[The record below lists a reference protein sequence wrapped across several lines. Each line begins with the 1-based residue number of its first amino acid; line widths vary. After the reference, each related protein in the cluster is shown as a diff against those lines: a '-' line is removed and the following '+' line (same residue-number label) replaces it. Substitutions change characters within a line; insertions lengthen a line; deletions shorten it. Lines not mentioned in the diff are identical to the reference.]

1 MQAPEQETLTRPTP
15 FTREPLRFLNE
26 EGLPIGDQD
35 PRRITG
41 LTDAQ
46 LVDLYRAM
54 VLSRKV
60 DQMGWIL
67 VRQGK
72 AGFYISI
79 QGQEGAQVA
88 SLLALEPQ
96 DWVMPYYRTPPALHV
111 RGATLVEL
119 FGQILGTNAD
129 PSKGRQMP
137 AHFGKR
143 DLRIFVLGSP
153 VGLGHVVAM
162 GAAKALKYRREN
174 AVVITYGGE
183 GSTSEPHFHS
193 AMNFAGVY
201 RLPLIVFIFN
211 NQYAIS
217 VPRAQQTASET
228 LAEKARAY
236 GFEGYYVDGSDPLAV
251 YWVTRFVA
259 ERARTEHTPALIEAL
274 TYRLDP
280 HSSADDD
287 LKYRSREEVEAWKQ
301 RESLARMRRYLEHL
315 GLWNEEKE
323 QALHA
328 EYDRAIEEAVEQAEQ
343 AGPPRLDEM
352 FHEVYHTTPW
362 YLQEE
367 AREARRFAEEQEGS
381 HA

>member
-1 MQAPEQETLTRPTP
+1 MKVTLKVPEP
-15 FTREPLRFLNE
+15 FTREPLRFLDPS
-26 EGLPIGDQD
+26 GQPVAGTD
-35 PRRITG
+35 PRDLLG
-41 LTDAQ
+41 LEPRD
-46 LVDLYRAM
+46 LVDLYQAM
-54 VLSRKV
+54 VLSRKI

-67 VRQGK
+67 VRQGR

-88 SLLALEPQ
+88 SLRALQPQ
-96 DWVMPYYRTPPALHV
+96 DWVMPYYRTLPALHV
-111 RGATLVEL
+111 RGIPLVEL
-119 FGQILGTNAD
+119 FGQILGTAAD

-137 AHFGKR
+137 AHFGKKAA
-143 DLRIFVLGSP
+143 RIFVLGSP
-153 VGLGHVVAM
+153 VALGHVVAM
-162 GAAKALKYRREN
+162 GAARALKYRREN

-217 VPRAQQTASET
+217 VPRSQQTASAT

-236 GFEGYYVDGSDPLAV
+236 GFEGYYVDGNDPLAV
-251 YWVTRFVA
+251 YWVTRHVV
-259 ERARTEHTPALIEAL
+259 ERARTDHRPALVEAL

-287 LKYRSREEVEAWKQ
+287 LRYRPREEVDTWRQ
-301 RESLARMRRYLEHL
+301 QESLVRFRRYLETL
-315 GLWNEEKE
+315 GLWDDAQE
-323 QALHA
+323 QALHQA
-328 EYDRAIEEAVEQAEQ
+328 LDQQIEQAVEAAEQ
-343 AGPPRLDEM
+343 AGPPSLEEM
-352 FHEVYHTTPW
+352 FREVYHDTPW
-362 YLQEE
+362 HLEE
-367 AREARRFAEEQEGS
+367 ELREALESREDA